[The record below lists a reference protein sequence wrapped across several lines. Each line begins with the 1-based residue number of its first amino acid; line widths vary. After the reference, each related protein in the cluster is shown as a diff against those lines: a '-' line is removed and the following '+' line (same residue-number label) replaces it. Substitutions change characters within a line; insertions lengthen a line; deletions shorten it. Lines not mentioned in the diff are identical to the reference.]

1 MKVYLG
7 ADHGGFKLKET
18 VKQWLNQQKIECE
31 DLGNTIYDP
40 VDDFVDFGVKV
51 AEKVQKGSGKGI
63 LFCRAGGMALVA
75 NKFKGVEAV
84 EVWNLATARHA
95 KEHRD
100 ANVLGIPADYVDEK
114 LVCAMIKLWL
124 EAKVR
129 PEKKYQRRID
139 KIKQIEERNFV

>member
-7 ADHGGFKLKET
+7 SDHGGFKLKEA

-51 AEKVQKGSGKGI
+51 AKRVQKGLGKGI

-84 EVWNLATARHA
+84 EVWSLETARHA

-100 ANVLGIPADYVDEK
+100 ANVLGIPADYVDEEQ
-114 LVCAMIKLWL
+114 VCAMIKVWL

-129 PEKKYQRRID
+129 PEEKYQRRID
-139 KIKQIEERNFV
+139 KIKQIENNNFK

>member
-51 AEKVQKGSGKGI
+51 AEKVQKGLGKGV

-114 LVCAMIKLWL
+114 LVCEMIKLWL
-124 EAKVR
+124 EAKAR
-129 PEKKYQRRID
+129 PEEKYQRRID
-139 KIKQIEERNFV
+139 KIKQIEERNFI